1 MVRKNTVLKTIF
13 DIIVSILGLIIL
25 FPILII
31 VCLLSLFFQG
41 LPLFFFHDRLGKD
54 EIKFT
59 MIKFRTM
66 SNGESISAEH
76 DITRLT
82 KWGRLLRKT
91 SIDELPVLINVI
103 KGDMSLVGPRP
114 LPVKYL
120 SRFDSFQKKRM
131 KIKPGITGLAQINGR
146 NRLSWDERFNYD
158 IDYIR
163 KRTFLLDLMIIFK
176 TIFLVTYRKNV
187 DGRSQEIMPEFMGS
201 KNNKDK

>member
-1 MVRKNTVLKTIF
+1 MFKTSF
-13 DIIVSILGLIIL
+13 DIIASILGLIIL

-31 VCLLSLFFQG
+31 VSLLSIFFQG
-41 LPLFFFHDRLGKD
+41 FPLLFFHNRLGKD
-54 EIKFT
+54 GIEFT

-66 SNGESISAEH
+66 SNGQSFSAEH

-120 SRFDSFQKKRM
+120 PRFDSFQRQRM
-131 KIKPGITGLAQINGR
+131 SIKPGITGLAQINGR
-146 NRLSWDERFNYD
+146 NHLSWDERFKYD
-158 IDYIR
+158 IDYTK
-163 KRTFLLDLMIIFK
+163 KRTFLLDLIIIFK
-176 TIFLVTYRKNV
+176 SILLVTYRKNV
-187 DGRSQEIMPEFMGS
+187 DGKNQEIMPEFMGS
-201 KNNKDK
+201 KNNKD

>member
-1 MVRKNTVLKTIF
+1 MLKTIF

>member
-1 MVRKNTVLKTIF
+1 VLKTIF

>member
-1 MVRKNTVLKTIF
+1 MPL
-13 DIIVSILGLIIL
+13 
-25 FPILII
+25 PILII